1 MFEQSG
7 RMNAAKAFLL
17 GMFERVI
24 ALSMLVVLLPTLV
37 LLTFFIQTNSDG
49 PVFVAD
55 EMVAKDGRL
64 ARRYRFRTAGRGTG
78 AFRSI
83 GRFLRSYSIDDLP
96 GLWSVACGG
105 LRLGDLFR
113 RR

>member
-1 MFEQSG
+1 
-7 RMNAAKAFLL
+7 MNAAKTFLL

-24 ALSMLVVLLPTLV
+24 ALSMLVVLLPTL
-37 LLTFFIQTNSDG
+37 LLMTLFIQTNSDG

-64 ARRYRFRTAGRGTG
+64 SRCYQFRTTGRGTA
-78 AFRSI
+78 AFRYV

-105 LRLGDLFR
+105 LRLGDLDLFR